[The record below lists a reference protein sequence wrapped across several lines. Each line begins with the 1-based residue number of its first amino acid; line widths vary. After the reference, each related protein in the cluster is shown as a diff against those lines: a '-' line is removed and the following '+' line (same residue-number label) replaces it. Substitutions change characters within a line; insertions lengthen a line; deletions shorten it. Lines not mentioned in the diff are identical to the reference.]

1 MAAVMRLQR
10 GEIDFM
16 LRNLGLPGTLR
27 DKLEQAKQGGARLS
41 SSEADTLRDLCGD
54 RMQSHGFDSDM
65 ELTEE
70 GQRLE
75 SLLDRLFLL

>member
-1 MAAVMRLQR
+1 MRLKR

-16 LRNLGLPGTLR
+16 IRNLGMPEPLR
-27 DKLEQAKQGGARLS
+27 DKLEQAKQGKALLTHA
-41 SSEADTLRDLCGD
+41 EADTLRDLCGN

-70 GQRLE
+70 GLRLE
-75 SLLDRLFLL
+75 SLLDRLFLD

>member
-1 MAAVMRLQR
+1 MAAVMRLER

-41 SSEADTLRDLCGD
+41 SSEADMLRDLLKT
-54 RMQSHGFDSDM
+54 R
-65 ELTEE
+65 EI
-70 GQRLE
+70 
-75 SLLDRLFLL
+75 